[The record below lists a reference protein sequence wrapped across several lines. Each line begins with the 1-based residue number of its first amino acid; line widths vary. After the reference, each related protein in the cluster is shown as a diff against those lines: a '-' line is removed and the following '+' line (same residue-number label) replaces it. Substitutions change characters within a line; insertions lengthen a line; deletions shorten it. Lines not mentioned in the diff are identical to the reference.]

1 MNVTALFILLIIMLA
16 ILGFFVLP
24 RIRIKRAVSQVVA
37 IFERNS
43 ALDARS
49 AKTIDELGLRPPTFL
64 EGMLR
69 MRDFKPY
76 ALQILMNTEVVRQTD
91 GGRLYL
97 SQDKL
102 AAINID
108 IRADQPTNAD
118 RSPPFHSQLGL
129 IICCLKIHSNPER
142 KLIFEPG

>member
-1 MNVTALFILLIIMLA
+1 VDVNALFIILIVIVA

-24 RIRIKRAVSQVVA
+24 RIRIGRAIDQVMA
-37 IFERNS
+37 IFERKN

-64 EGMLR
+64 QGMLR

-76 ALQILMNTEVVRQTD
+76 ALQILMHTEVVRQTD

-97 SQDKL
+97 SQGKL
-102 AAINID
+102 PATD
-108 IRADQPTNAD
+108 VDT
-118 RSPPFHSQLGL
+118 H
-129 IICCLKIHSNPER
+129 
-142 KLIFEPG
+142 

>member
-1 MNVTALFILLIIMLA
+1 MNTTVLIVLLIIILA

-49 AKTIDELGLRPPTFL
+49 AKTIDELGLRPSTFL

-69 MRDFKPY
+69 LRDFKPY
-76 ALQILMNTEVVRQTD
+76 ALQILMNTEVVRQTV

-108 IRADQPTNAD
+108 IR
-118 RSPPFHSQLGL
+118 
-129 IICCLKIHSNPER
+129 
-142 KLIFEPG
+142 

>member
-1 MNVTALFILLIIMLA
+1 VDTTGLFILFLVILA
-16 ILGFFVLP
+16 ILGLWVLP
-24 RIRIKRAVSQVVA
+24 RMRIKRAVNQVVA
-37 IFERNS
+37 IFERNN

-76 ALQILMNTEVVRQTD
+76 ALQILMKADVVVQTD

-97 SQDKL
+97 LQDKL
-102 AAINID
+102 AAANV
-108 IRADQPTNAD
+108 
-118 RSPPFHSQLGL
+118 
-129 IICCLKIHSNPER
+129 ER
-142 KLIFEPG
+142 R

>member
-1 MNVTALFILLIIMLA
+1 MGTTALFILLIIILA
-16 ILGFFVLP
+16 VLGLWVLP
-24 RIRIKRAVSQVVA
+24 RIRIRRAVNQVVA
-37 IFERNS
+37 IFERNN

-64 EGMLR
+64 QGMMRL
-69 MRDFKPY
+69 RDFKPY
-76 ALQILMNTEVVRQTD
+76 ALQILMKSDVIHQTD

-108 IRADQPTNAD
+108 RQ
-118 RSPPFHSQLGL
+118 
-129 IICCLKIHSNPER
+129 
-142 KLIFEPG
+142 

>member
-1 MNVTALFILLIIMLA
+1 MSTNALFVLSIIIVA

-24 RIRIKRAVSQVVA
+24 RMRIRRAVRQVVG
-37 IFERNS
+37 IFERHS
-43 ALDARS
+43 ALDVRS

-76 ALQILMNTEVVRQTD
+76 ALQILMNAEVVCQTD

-97 SQDKL
+97 LKDKL
-102 AAINID
+102 PASD
-108 IRADQPTNAD
+108 
-118 RSPPFHSQLGL
+118 
-129 IICCLKIHSNPER
+129 SNMS
-142 KLIFEPG
+142 